1 MYILYLFCSICL
13 SSISTTSIK
22 VKVLFAILFEYE
34 FIFFSS
40 QTLIP
45 QVMYADAAI
54 NDDEDDDLIDPL
66 MEDGTPST
74 GGGNIM

>member
-22 VKVLFAILFEYE
+22 VKFDCLLIISNIILLL
-34 FIFFSS
+34 SS

-66 MEDGTPST
+66 IEDITPPID
-74 GGGNIM
+74 GIII